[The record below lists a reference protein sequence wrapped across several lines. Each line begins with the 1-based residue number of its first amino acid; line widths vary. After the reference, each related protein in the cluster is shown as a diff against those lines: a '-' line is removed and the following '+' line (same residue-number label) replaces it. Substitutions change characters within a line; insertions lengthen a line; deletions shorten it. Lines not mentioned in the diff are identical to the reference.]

1 MVNEINPGAPGCN
14 TRAAN
19 HLKIAFSLFYSFF
32 SKLAKGSKPGKFPSL
47 SNGLS
52 EILKGEPPKAKEAH
66 ERPLPMR
73 RTSIPGRWS
82 AKKYTFFDFSKNQV
96 TQTSSHAY
104 LFIRSWKP
112 GQNWIFYLPPIKSY
126 KEGKIKD
133 NTAKVVHKLPIAFV
147 STVCSAYID
156 ILKNNFIFGTQRVIF
171 LNATFVQ
178 QPDAPIVW
186 FCLTPT
192 G

>member
-1 MVNEINPGAPGCN
+1 MGWVKFWKVNPLRPRRHMSAPYQWGAQ
-14 TRAAN
+14 
-19 HLKIAFSLFYSFF
+19 AFLVD
-32 SKLAKGSKPGKFPSL
+32 
-47 SNGLS
+47 
-52 EILKGEPPKAKEAH
+52 EA
-66 ERPLPMR
+66 R
-73 RTSIPGRWS
+73 
-82 AKKYTFFDFSKNQV
+82 KKYTIGDFSKNQV

-104 LFIRSWKP
+104 FFKKSWKP
-112 GQNWIFYLPPIKSY
+112 GQNWIFYLPPIKRY

-186 FCLTPT
+186 SSLTPT